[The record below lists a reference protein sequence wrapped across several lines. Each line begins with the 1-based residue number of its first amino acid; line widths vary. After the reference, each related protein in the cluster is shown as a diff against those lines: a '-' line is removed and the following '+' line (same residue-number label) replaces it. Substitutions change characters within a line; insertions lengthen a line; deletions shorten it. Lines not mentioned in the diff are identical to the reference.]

1 MWTDHKPAQCT
12 VNLLH
17 QGNAIKTDQPF
28 MVSDNSK
35 HAEKWGQLREEKVPS
50 HPTTVPNSS
59 AKMLPKQPQEQLH
72 DNSMIHQKPLKA
84 AHKWVI
90 PSSS

>member
-1 MWTDHKPAQCT
+1 M

-17 QGNAIKTDQPF
+17 RGNAVKIDQPF
-28 MVSDNSK
+28 TVSDNSK
-35 HAEKWGQLREEKVPS
+35 HAEKWGQSQEEKVPS

-59 AKMLPKQPQEQLH
+59 ATTVPIPH
-72 DNSMIHQKPLKA
+72 NNSMICQKPLKA

-90 PSSS
+90 PSSSQTSINSK